1 MDKSPGLRQYW
12 NKLISLTGALLVV
25 WFVVTFVI
33 SWYAR
38 ELSSISFMGWPFPFY
53 MASQGALVIY
63 ILIIGFYAFR
73 MNQLDRDYDVQ
84 EKNSDE

>member
-1 MDKSPGLRQYW
+1 M
-12 NKLISLTGALLVV
+12 LTGACLIV

-38 ELSSISFMGWPFPFY
+38 ELSGISFMGWPFPFY
-53 MASQGALVIY
+53 MAAQGSLVVY
-63 ILIIGFYAFR
+63 IVIIWFYAFR

-84 EKNSDE
+84 EKNIDE